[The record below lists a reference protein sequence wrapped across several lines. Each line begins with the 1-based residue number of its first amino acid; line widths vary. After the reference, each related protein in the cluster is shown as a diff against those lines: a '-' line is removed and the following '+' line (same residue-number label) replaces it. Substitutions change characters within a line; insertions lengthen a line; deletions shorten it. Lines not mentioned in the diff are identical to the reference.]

1 MTESILSDYFLEI
14 VDRSGVVRERVSLD
28 ESSKIIGRAYDCQ
41 VIVDDPYVCPQHVKV
56 TLAENGELLVE
67 DVGSVNGLSADRHG
81 SKHAQLK
88 LKPGDDCFIGWTK
101 LRYHSRSEKV
111 APTRRD
117 HSRQLVLSALLQPK
131 FLALII
137 IFPFFQLLYSTWLEQ
152 AREVELYTLLLTPA
166 TVYLVLVVWASF
178 WSVMGKLLV
187 HRAMFFTHLAIVS
200 AMTGLTTLV
209 EGTTAYSVF
218 IFDADVMKNTVL
230 YVTGFFITAATIYA
244 HLHFASRGKPRG
256 QAITAMFV
264 SMIILMLSAY
274 VEMEDKNQFSSS
286 PRYSATIKSPMF
298 VIGTVKTT
306 DDFFLSLDGIEDEVN
321 VLKKK
326 D

>member
-1 MTESILSDYFLEI
+1 MTGSVLSDYFIEI
-14 VDRSGVVRERVSLD
+14 VDRSGIVRERVSLD

-67 DVGSVNGLSADRHG
+67 DIGSINGLSADRHG

-88 LKPGDDCFIGWTK
+88 LQPGDDCFIGWTK
-101 LRYHSRSEKV
+101 LRYHCRSEKV
-111 APTRRD
+111 APARRD

-137 IFPFFQLLYSTWLEQ
+137 IIPFFQLLYSTWLEQ
-152 AREVELYTLLLTPA
+152 AREIEVYTLLLTPA
-166 TVYLVLVVWASF
+166 TVYIVLVIWASF
-178 WSVMGKLLV
+178 WAVMGKLLV

-200 AMTGLTTLV
+200 AMTGLTTLI

-218 IFDADVMKNTVL
+218 VFDVDTIKNTVL
-230 YVTGFFITAATIYA
+230 YTTGFFITAATIYA
-244 HLHFASRGKPRG
+244 HLHFASRGKPKS
-256 QAITAMFV
+256 QAITAIFV
-264 SMIILMLSAY
+264 SAVILMLSTY
-274 VEMEDKNQFSSS
+274 VELEDKNQFSSS

-298 VIGTVKTT
+298 VIGAAQTA
-306 DDFFLSLDGIEDEVN
+306 DDFFLSLDGIDGEVEA
-321 VLKKK
+321 LKDK